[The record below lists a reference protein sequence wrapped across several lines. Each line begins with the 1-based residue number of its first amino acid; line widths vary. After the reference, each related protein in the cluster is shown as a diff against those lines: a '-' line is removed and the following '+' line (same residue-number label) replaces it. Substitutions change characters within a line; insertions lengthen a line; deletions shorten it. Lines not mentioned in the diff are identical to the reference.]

1 MRPIIKTIIVTTG
14 VSLFLIYSGYL
25 YSHLPRGE
33 KPLNTLADQGK
44 MNWQKYNCGACH
56 QVYGLGGY
64 LGPDLTNTYSKKG
77 ADFITAL
84 LKGGTPVMPNF
95 HLDDSTIHT
104 LVSYLKDIDAT
115 GKSDPRTYTIN
126 SDGSIQQ

>member
-1 MRPIIKTIIVTTG
+1 MRPIIKTFIITLG
-14 VSLFLIYSGYL
+14 VLLFLIYSGYL
-25 YSHLPRGE
+25 YTHLPRQSQI
-33 KPLNTLADQGK
+33 NNLADQGK

-64 LGPDLTNTYSKKG
+64 LGPDLTNTFSKKG
-77 ADFITAL
+77 EDYIRVF
-84 LKGGTPVMPNF
+84 LKAGTGVMPNF

-104 LVSYLKDIDAT
+104 LVTYLKDIDAS

-126 SDGSIQQ
+126 NDGSIQQ

>member
-1 MRPIIKTIIVTTG
+1 MRPQIKTLIITTG

-25 YSHLPRGE
+25 YTNLPRGE
-33 KPLNTLADQGK
+33 KSLDTMADKGK
-44 MNWQKYNCGACH
+44 MTWQKYNCGSCH

-77 ADFITAL
+77 EEYIKAF

-95 HLDDSTIHT
+95 HLDEASISS
-104 LVSYLKDIDAT
+104 LVAYLKNMDAT

-126 SDGSIQQ
+126 NDGTIEQ